1 MNTFLTVFALAAAA
15 TAASA
20 TISSGSD
27 GGRGPLACAG
37 DFCPIYCGN
46 VQPIDVLASD
56 GDTQVRPLPPCAAH
70 LTRAADPL
78 PFSWCT

>member
-1 MNTFLTVFALAAAA
+1 MNNFLTVFAFAAAA

-20 TISSGSD
+20 AIGSGRD

-56 GDTQVRPLPPCAAH
+56 GDTQVQLYSSLCGASNTCCCSPPL
-70 LTRAADPL
+70 
-78 PFSWCT
+78 

>member
-1 MNTFLTVFALAAAA
+1 MNNVLTVFALAAAA

-20 TISSGSD
+20 TISSGGD

-37 DFCPIYCGN
+37 EFCPIYCGN

-56 GDTQVRPLPPCAAH
+56 GDTQVRPLPSLCGASNA
-70 LTRAADPL
+70 
-78 PFSWCT
+78 CC